1 MINPR
6 NTTISHV
13 GLTAFLRAAAAGGA
27 HHPTESLC
35 MIGTERWAQAH
46 YDADGLNRICDWAR
60 YEVCAS
66 ADREERQRPEYFW
79 EIKWKD
85 QPFPVPAVMELLYW
99 SSNNTL
105 VSLLEACGADSEVL
119 VVRREESL
127 RIADIATAAPF
138 DIRLSAAMEHTSSA
152 WRW

>member
-27 HHPTESLC
+27 HHPTESLS
-35 MIGTERWAQAH
+35 MIGTESWAQAH
-46 YDADGLNRICDWAR
+46 YDADGLIRICDWAR
-60 YEVCAS
+60 YEVCAR
-66 ADREERQRPEYFW
+66 AVREGRQTPDYFW

-85 QPFPVPAVMELLYW
+85 QPFPVPSLLELLYW

-105 VSLLEACGADSEVL
+105 VSLLEACGTESELL

-127 RIADIATAAPF
+127 RIADIASATPL
-138 DIRLSAAMEHTSSA
+138 DGRLSAAMEHKSTGWPA
-152 WRW
+152 